1 LAAAFFG
8 HPRGLATLFLTE
20 MWERF
25 TFYGMRALLV
35 LFLVSAVS
43 AGGFGLDDKTATA
56 IYGLYNAA
64 VYLAALPGGWI
75 ADRLIGAQRAV
86 MAGGLAIT
94 LGNTL
99 LAASTT
105 PRGFYIGLVVI
116 VLGVGL
122 LKPNVSAIVAELYPE
137 GGARLDSGFTIFY
150 IGINIGGFLGPLVTG
165 EAQILYGLRAGFGAA
180 AFFMAVGVL
189 QFYFTRRHLG
199 GAGAYSP
206 PGTAAARAPGIGAPA
221 LQGAAVGVPESA
233 TAEAAAVIAS
243 GKSNATRGRHWL
255 QLWIGAGIGALVL
268 AAASFGWIPVN
279 AVGLAR
285 AITYVIVAMAVL
297 YFLYYFFI
305 ADLTAEERRR
315 GVVLVV
321 LFVGCSL
328 FFSGFEQA
336 GSSMNLFAERY
347 TNRTLEWL
355 HFVVPTGWFQSL
367 NSLFIFMFAP
377 FFAWVWIALAKRNLN
392 PSAPAK
398 FAIGVMLMGSG
409 FLVMAAAASI
419 VASGS
424 KVLPYWLILTY
435 LLHTFGELCLS
446 PVGLSYFT
454 KLAPKRF
461 VGQMMGMWFLATSLG
476 NLVAS
481 LIAGDFDA
489 NNVAAMPGQYMRIVY
504 FSVGLGALLLVISR
518 PVKKLMGN
526 VQ

>member
-1 LAAAFFG
+1 MAATFFG

-35 LFLVSAVS
+35 LFLVSQVS
-43 AGGFGLDDKTATA
+43 AGGFGLDDKTAVA

-86 MAGGLAIT
+86 LAGGIAIT

-99 LAASTT
+99 LATSIT

-122 LKPNVSAIVAELYPE
+122 LKPNVSAIVAALYPE
-137 GGARLDSGFTIFY
+137 GGARLDSGFTVFY
-150 IGINIGGFLGPLVTG
+150 IGINVGAFLGPLVTG

-189 QFYFTRRHLG
+189 QFYFTRRKLG
-199 GAGAYSP
+199 GAGAHAP
-206 PGTAAARAPGIGAPA
+206 PDAAAARAPGVGAPA
-221 LQGAAVGVPESA
+221 LGAASVGVPETA
-233 TAEAAAVIAS
+233 TAQAAAVLAS
-243 GKSNATRGRHWL
+243 AVAATKRSRSWL
-255 QLWIGAGIGALVL
+255 QLGTGVAVGALVL

-279 AVGLAR
+279 PVGLAR
-285 AITYVIVAMAVL
+285 ATTYVIVSMATL

-305 ADLTAEERRR
+305 ADLTTDERKR

-321 LFVGCSL
+321 LFVGCAL

-347 TNRTLEWL
+347 TDRMIGWL

-377 FFAWVWIALAKRNLN
+377 FFAWLWIALAKRNLN

-409 FLVMAAAASI
+409 FLVMAAGAAI

-424 KVLPYWLILTY
+424 KVLPFWLILTY

-481 LIAGDFDA
+481 LIAGEFDA
-489 NNVAAMPGQYMRIVY
+489 NNVAAMPGQYMHIVY
-504 FSVGLGALLLVISR
+504 FSVGLGAVLLALSR
-518 PVKKLMGN
+518 PVKKLMGG

>member
-1 LAAAFFG
+1 MSDTVFG

-35 LFLVSAVS
+35 LFLVTEVS
-43 AGGFGLDDKTATA
+43 TGGFGLDDRTAVA

-86 MAGGLAIT
+86 LTGGAAIT
-94 LGNTL
+94 LGNAL
-99 LAASTT
+99 LAMSTT

-116 VLGVGL
+116 VVGVGL
-122 LKPNVSAIVAELYPE
+122 LKPNVSAIVAGLYPE

-150 IGINIGGFLGPLVTG
+150 IGINVGAFLGPLVTG
-165 EAQILYGLRAGFGAA
+165 EAQVLYGARAGFAA
-180 AFFMAVGVL
+180 AAVFMAVGVL
-189 QFYFTRRHLG
+189 QFYLTRRHLG
-199 GAGAYSP
+199 SAGTLNASDA
-206 PGTAAARAPGIGAPA
+206 GTT
-221 LQGAAVGVPESA
+221 SA
-233 TAEAAAVIAS
+233 TSARNRNWMRLWTGVAVS
-243 GKSNATRGRHWL
+243 
-255 QLWIGAGIGALVL
+255 ALVL
-268 AAASFGWIPVN
+268 VSVCLGWIPVDP
-279 AVGLAR
+279 VGLAR
-285 AITYVIVAMAVL
+285 AITYAIVSMAIL
-297 YFLYYFFI
+297 YFLYYLFV
-305 ADLTAEERRR
+305 ADLTGEERKR
-315 GVVLVV
+315 GVAMVV
-321 LFVGCSL
+321 LFVGCAL

-347 TNRTLEWL
+347 TDRTLHWL
-355 HFVVPTGWFQSL
+355 HFVVPASWYQSL
-367 NSLFIFMFAP
+367 NSFFIFLFAP
-377 FFAWVWIALAKRNLN
+377 FFAWGWIALAKRNLN

-409 FLVMAAAASI
+409 FLVMAAGAAI
-419 VASGS
+419 VARGV
-424 KVLPYWLILTY
+424 KVTSYWLIVTY

-454 KLAPKRF
+454 KLAPRRF
-461 VGQMMGMWFLATSLG
+461 VGQMMGMWFLAISLG

-481 LIAGDFDA
+481 LIAGEFDA
-489 NNVAAMPGQYMRIVY
+489 THVAAMPGQYLRIVY
-504 FSVGLGALLLVISR
+504 FSVGLGAALLIISR